1 MPKHITQYDLLI
13 SCPGDVVDEIDIIN
27 EVVANFNQQFSNTLG
42 LSIQTRHWSKSS
54 YPQSGDKPQNLL
66 NEQFVKD
73 CDAAVAIFWTRF
85 GTPTDNYKSGSEEE
99 IDLMLK
105 DGKQVFLY
113 FCEKPV
119 KPGYDN
125 EQYQRVQAY
134 KTKYASKGIY
144 SVYSS
149 NEEFKELFNAH
160 LTQHFLTV
168 KKLDA
173 IRSETR
179 PQLSLK
185 SISEVGDIVDS
196 AVVQKFM
203 VPNPIS
209 DDERMESIKSKINLI
224 NKIDYLKNHPVMSSS
239 VVSSINL
246 GLSSILS
253 VSSCPSSPINIKK
266 STKKKISEFAKLKG
280 LSLNNNF
287 FDLGELTEDIHAVIL
302 KLKGIDALH
311 GNEDDK
317 QKYQTICDLEKEIDD
332 YILWDCIEKT
342 FSDLYMMK
350 LVVGN
355 SGNTFDED
363 IDIEVYFSASMI
375 KTHDNLPKLDRS
387 NFELFDEN
395 SSFSDIFS
403 IDKTERYADYY
414 SSVKQENRSMSL
426 MEPHFLEKS
435 RQAENDY
442 LNNLSQVFCYEIFKK
457 DDNCIVK
464 LHFDY
469 IKQHTSIAFPTPLFV
484 NTKCLTDKI
493 TYRII
498 SKNNP
503 DIVENE
509 LKIKM
514 KENEQ

>member
-66 NEQFVKD
+66 NEQFVKG

-196 AVVQKFM
+196 AVVQKYM

-209 DDERMESIKSKINLI
+209 DDERMASIKSKIDLI
-224 NKIDYLKNHPVMSSS
+224 NKIDYLKSHIVLPKFVLPTFI
-239 VVSSINL
+239 SISHLESRVNIKESTQDKISDFAELKNL
-246 GLSSILS
+246 TLNNDFFNLDELSEEIG
-253 VSSCPSSPINIKK
+253 SPISK
-266 STKKKISEFAKLKG
+266 STI
-280 LSLNNNF
+280 
-287 FDLGELTEDIHAVIL
+287 
-302 KLKGIDALH
+302 LH
-311 GNEDDK
+311 GSEEYK
-317 QKYQTICDLEKEIDD
+317 RKYHTICDLEKEIDD

-395 SSFSDIFS
+395 YGFSDIFS
-403 IDKTERYADYY
+403 IKKTETYADYD
-414 SSVKQENRSMSL
+414 SSFKERKAVDFSIPEEGDEFENNYRNTMNQL
-426 MEPHFLEKS
+426 
-435 RQAENDY
+435 
-442 LNNLSQVFCYEIFKK
+442 FCYEIFKK
-457 DDNCIVK
+457 NDLCIVK
-464 LHFDY
+464 LHLDY
-469 IKQHTSIAFPTPLFV
+469 IKQHTLIAFPTPLFV
-484 NTKCLTDKI
+484 NKQHLSDKI

-498 SKNNP
+498 SKHYP
-503 DIVENE
+503 DIVEND
-509 LKIKM
+509 LKI
-514 KENEQ
+514 ETHLSD

>member
-85 GTPTDNYKSGSEEE
+85 GTPTDEYKSGSEEE
-99 IDLMLK
+99 IDLMLQAH
-105 DGKQVFLY
+105 KQVFLY

-134 KTKYASKGIY
+134 KTKYESKGLY
-144 SVYSS
+144 RVYDS
-149 NEEFKELFNAH
+149 NESFKELFNAH
-160 LTQHFLTV
+160 LTQYFLTA

-173 IRSETR
+173 IRSETK
-179 PQLSLK
+179 PILSLM
-185 SISEVGDIVDS
+185 SISEVGDLVDS
-196 AVVQKFM
+196 AIVQKYIAS
-203 VPNPIS
+203 NPIS
-209 DDERMESIKSKINLI
+209 DDERMASIESKIDSI
-224 NKIDYLKNHPVMSSS
+224 NKIDYIKNHLVFPKLGLPSFISRYEIRVNIKESTQDKISDFAELKN
-239 VVSSINL
+239 L
-246 GLSSILS
+246 
-253 VSSCPSSPINIKK
+253 
-266 STKKKISEFAKLKG
+266 T
-280 LSLNNNF
+280 LNNDF
-287 FDLGELTEDIHAVIL
+287 FDLGELSEEIGSPMSKSTI
-302 KLKGIDALH
+302 LH
-311 GNEDDK
+311 GSEEYK
-317 QKYQTICDLEKEIDD
+317 RKYYTICDLEKEIDD
-332 YILWDCIEKT
+332 YLLWDCIEKT
-342 FSDLYMMK
+342 FSNLYMIK
-350 LVVGN
+350 LVVKN

-363 IDIEVYFSASMI
+363 IDIEVSFPASMI
-375 KTHDNLPKLDRS
+375 ETHDNLPKLERS

-395 SSFSDIFS
+395 YGFSDIFS
-403 IDKTERYADYY
+403 IKKTETYADYD
-414 SSVKQENRSMSL
+414 SSFKERKAVDFSIPEEGDEFENNYRNTMNQL
-426 MEPHFLEKS
+426 
-435 RQAENDY
+435 
-442 LNNLSQVFCYEIFKK
+442 FCYEIFKK
-457 DDNCIVK
+457 NDLCIVK
-464 LHFDY
+464 LHLDY

-509 LKIKM
+509 LEIKM
-514 KENEQ
+514 KEDEQ